1 MGFRRTRRLEL
12 LVREGRVQKPPLFGK
27 PELGH
32 PLSRAYTEF
41 ELVLGAGQ
49 ARHKGTGLLPRNP
62 RCPTPDCGWQ
72 CAG

>member
-41 ELVLGAGQ
+41 ELALGADP
-49 ARHKGTGLLPRNP
+49 ARRKESGLLPRNP
-62 RCPTPDCGWQ
+62 RCLTLDCG
-72 CAG
+72 